1 MSKYYAYIRVSTDK
15 QTLENQKHK
24 ILEFAFNK
32 KIQIEDFIEVEVSSR
47 KNQKERLIED
57 LFLKLKENDTLVV
70 TELSRLGRNML
81 EILNLIE
88 KFNSKNIKLIFIN
101 QPELSTDNSALS
113 NLLIS
118 IYGYF
123 AQTEREI
130 ISERTKQ
137 GLAVARAKG
146 KVLGRQK
153 GQIVKSMYDEHKEK
167 IEELLSLNLKEDNDI
182 CKIKTKDNDNLIVSY
197 TPKRAKKDEYNR
209 TKGLKRLEKKVK
221 SGKLTKDQIN
231 SRGYNKYLHL
241 KNEISV
247 EIDYEKFYQD
257 SYWDGLK
264 GYITNTNLSNDAVIS
279 NYSNLWQ
286 IEKAFR
292 MSKSDLEIRPIYH
305 FTRRRIEAHISISF
319 VAYSI
324 YKELE
329 RLLYLYNAP
338 FSVKKAREIIHN
350 IYQIEVTLPDSGVKQ
365 KVLLQ
370 MDEEQQFLVNMIQN
384 EISKSFG

>member
-32 KIQIEDFIEVEVSSR
+32 KIQIEDFIEVEEVSS
-47 KNQKERLIED
+47 KKTQKERLIDD
-57 LFLKLKENDTLVV
+57 LFLKLEENDTLVI

-146 KVLGRQK
+146 KILGRQK

-167 IEELLSLNLKEDNDI
+167 IEELYKLGLSVQ
-182 CKIKTKDNDNLIVSY
+182 KI
-197 TPKRAKKDEYNR
+197 
-209 TKGLKRLEKKVK
+209 VK
-221 SGKLTKDQIN
+221 YIGIGTQPSLSSWIKNKL
-231 SRGYNKYLHL
+231 
-241 KNEISV
+241 
-247 EIDYEKFYQD
+247 
-257 SYWDGLK
+257 
-264 GYITNTNLSNDAVIS
+264 
-279 NYSNLWQ
+279 
-286 IEKAFR
+286 
-292 MSKSDLEIRPIYH
+292 
-305 FTRRRIEAHISISF
+305 
-319 VAYSI
+319 
-324 YKELE
+324 
-329 RLLYLYNAP
+329 
-338 FSVKKAREIIHN
+338 
-350 IYQIEVTLPDSGVKQ
+350 
-365 KVLLQ
+365 
-370 MDEEQQFLVNMIQN
+370 
-384 EISKSFG
+384 

>member
-32 KIQIEDFIEVEVSSR
+32 KIQIEDFIEVEVSS
-47 KNQKERLIED
+47 KKTQKERLIDD
-57 LFLKLKENDTLVV
+57 LFLKLEENDTLVI

-101 QPELSTDNSALS
+101 QPELSTNNSALS

-167 IEELLSLNLKEDNDI
+167 IEELYKLGLSVQKIVKYIGVGTQPSLRSWIISRLNIINKL
-182 CKIKTKDNDNLIVSY
+182 LI
-197 TPKRAKKDEYNR
+197 
-209 TKGLKRLEKKVK
+209 
-221 SGKLTKDQIN
+221 
-231 SRGYNKYLHL
+231 
-241 KNEISV
+241 
-247 EIDYEKFYQD
+247 
-257 SYWDGLK
+257 
-264 GYITNTNLSNDAVIS
+264 
-279 NYSNLWQ
+279 
-286 IEKAFR
+286 
-292 MSKSDLEIRPIYH
+292 
-305 FTRRRIEAHISISF
+305 
-319 VAYSI
+319 
-324 YKELE
+324 
-329 RLLYLYNAP
+329 
-338 FSVKKAREIIHN
+338 
-350 IYQIEVTLPDSGVKQ
+350 
-365 KVLLQ
+365 
-370 MDEEQQFLVNMIQN
+370 
-384 EISKSFG
+384 

>member
-32 KIQIEDFIEVEVSSR
+32 KIQIEDFIEVEVSS
-47 KNQKERLIED
+47 KKTQKERLIDD
-57 LFLKLKENDTLVV
+57 LFLKLEENDTLVV

-101 QPELSTDNSALS
+101 QPELSTNNSALS

-167 IEELLSLNLKEDNDI
+167 IEELYKLGLSVQKIVKYIGIGTQPSLRSWIISRLNIINKL
-182 CKIKTKDNDNLIVSY
+182 LI
-197 TPKRAKKDEYNR
+197 
-209 TKGLKRLEKKVK
+209 
-221 SGKLTKDQIN
+221 
-231 SRGYNKYLHL
+231 
-241 KNEISV
+241 
-247 EIDYEKFYQD
+247 
-257 SYWDGLK
+257 
-264 GYITNTNLSNDAVIS
+264 
-279 NYSNLWQ
+279 
-286 IEKAFR
+286 
-292 MSKSDLEIRPIYH
+292 
-305 FTRRRIEAHISISF
+305 
-319 VAYSI
+319 
-324 YKELE
+324 
-329 RLLYLYNAP
+329 
-338 FSVKKAREIIHN
+338 
-350 IYQIEVTLPDSGVKQ
+350 
-365 KVLLQ
+365 
-370 MDEEQQFLVNMIQN
+370 
-384 EISKSFG
+384 

>member
-32 KIQIEDFIEVEVSSR
+32 KIQIEDFIEVEVSS
-47 KNQKERLIED
+47 KKTQKERLIDD
-57 LFLKLKENDTLVV
+57 LFLKLEENDTLVI

-146 KVLGRQK
+146 KILGRQK

-167 IEELLSLNLKEDNDI
+167 IEELYKLGLSVQ
-182 CKIKTKDNDNLIVSY
+182 KIVKYIGIGTQPSLRSWI
-197 TPKRAKKDEYNR
+197 R
-209 TKGLKRLEKKVK
+209 GRLVK
-221 SGKLTKDQIN
+221 
-231 SRGYNKYLHL
+231 
-241 KNEISV
+241 
-247 EIDYEKFYQD
+247 
-257 SYWDGLK
+257 
-264 GYITNTNLSNDAVIS
+264 
-279 NYSNLWQ
+279 
-286 IEKAFR
+286 
-292 MSKSDLEIRPIYH
+292 
-305 FTRRRIEAHISISF
+305 
-319 VAYSI
+319 
-324 YKELE
+324 
-329 RLLYLYNAP
+329 
-338 FSVKKAREIIHN
+338 
-350 IYQIEVTLPDSGVKQ
+350 
-365 KVLLQ
+365 
-370 MDEEQQFLVNMIQN
+370 
-384 EISKSFG
+384 

>member
-32 KIQIEDFIEVEVSSR
+32 KIKIEDFIEVEVSSR

-153 GQIVKSMYDEHKEK
+153 GQIVKSMYDEYKEK
-167 IEELLSLNLKEDNDI
+167 IEELYKLGLSVQ
-182 CKIKTKDNDNLIVSY
+182 KI
-197 TPKRAKKDEYNR
+197 
-209 TKGLKRLEKKVK
+209 VK
-221 SGKLTKDQIN
+221 
-231 SRGYNKYLHL
+231 
-241 KNEISV
+241 
-247 EIDYEKFYQD
+247 
-257 SYWDGLK
+257 
-264 GYITNTNLSNDAVIS
+264 YIGVGTQPSLRSWI
-279 NYSNLWQ
+279 
-286 IEKAFR
+286 
-292 MSKSDLEIRPIYH
+292 M
-305 FTRRRIEAHISISF
+305 RRI
-319 VAYSI
+319 
-324 YKELE
+324 
-329 RLLYLYNAP
+329 NQ
-338 FSVKKAREIIHN
+338 N
-350 IYQIEVTLPDSGVKQ
+350 I
-365 KVLLQ
+365 
-370 MDEEQQFLVNMIQN
+370 
-384 EISKSFG
+384 

>member
-57 LFLKLKENDTLVV
+57 LFLKLKEHDTLVV

-167 IEELLSLNLKEDNDI
+167 IEELYKLGLSVQKIVKYIGVGTQPSLRSWIISRLNIINKL
-182 CKIKTKDNDNLIVSY
+182 LI
-197 TPKRAKKDEYNR
+197 
-209 TKGLKRLEKKVK
+209 
-221 SGKLTKDQIN
+221 
-231 SRGYNKYLHL
+231 
-241 KNEISV
+241 
-247 EIDYEKFYQD
+247 
-257 SYWDGLK
+257 
-264 GYITNTNLSNDAVIS
+264 
-279 NYSNLWQ
+279 
-286 IEKAFR
+286 
-292 MSKSDLEIRPIYH
+292 
-305 FTRRRIEAHISISF
+305 
-319 VAYSI
+319 
-324 YKELE
+324 
-329 RLLYLYNAP
+329 
-338 FSVKKAREIIHN
+338 
-350 IYQIEVTLPDSGVKQ
+350 
-365 KVLLQ
+365 
-370 MDEEQQFLVNMIQN
+370 
-384 EISKSFG
+384 

>member
-57 LFLKLKENDTLVV
+57 LFLKLKEHDTLVV

-146 KVLGRQK
+146 KILGRQR
-153 GQIVKSMYDEHKEK
+153 GQVVKSMYDEYKEK
-167 IEELLSLNLKEDNDI
+167 IEELYKLGLSVQ
-182 CKIKTKDNDNLIVSY
+182 KIVKYIGIGTQPSLRSWIRNRLI
-197 TPKRAKKDEYNR
+197 EN
-209 TKGLKRLEKKVK
+209 
-221 SGKLTKDQIN
+221 
-231 SRGYNKYLHL
+231 
-241 KNEISV
+241 
-247 EIDYEKFYQD
+247 
-257 SYWDGLK
+257 
-264 GYITNTNLSNDAVIS
+264 
-279 NYSNLWQ
+279 
-286 IEKAFR
+286 
-292 MSKSDLEIRPIYH
+292 
-305 FTRRRIEAHISISF
+305 
-319 VAYSI
+319 
-324 YKELE
+324 
-329 RLLYLYNAP
+329 
-338 FSVKKAREIIHN
+338 
-350 IYQIEVTLPDSGVKQ
+350 
-365 KVLLQ
+365 
-370 MDEEQQFLVNMIQN
+370 
-384 EISKSFG
+384 

>member
-32 KIQIEDFIEVEVSSR
+32 KIQIEDFIEVEVSSK
-47 KNQKERLIED
+47 KNQKERLIDD
-57 LFLKLKENDTLVV
+57 LFLKLEENDTLVV

-137 GLAVARAKG
+137 GLAVARSKG

-167 IEELLSLNLKEDNDI
+167 IEELYKLGLSVQKIVKYIGIGTQPSLRSWIKSRLNL
-182 CKIKTKDNDNLIVSY
+182 
-197 TPKRAKKDEYNR
+197 
-209 TKGLKRLEKKVK
+209 
-221 SGKLTKDQIN
+221 
-231 SRGYNKYLHL
+231 
-241 KNEISV
+241 
-247 EIDYEKFYQD
+247 
-257 SYWDGLK
+257 
-264 GYITNTNLSNDAVIS
+264 
-279 NYSNLWQ
+279 
-286 IEKAFR
+286 
-292 MSKSDLEIRPIYH
+292 
-305 FTRRRIEAHISISF
+305 
-319 VAYSI
+319 
-324 YKELE
+324 
-329 RLLYLYNAP
+329 
-338 FSVKKAREIIHN
+338 
-350 IYQIEVTLPDSGVKQ
+350 
-365 KVLLQ
+365 
-370 MDEEQQFLVNMIQN
+370 
-384 EISKSFG
+384 

>member
-32 KIQIEDFIEVEVSSR
+32 KIQIEDFIEVEVSS
-47 KNQKERLIED
+47 KKTQKERLIDD
-57 LFLKLKENDTLVV
+57 LFLKLEENDTLVI

-101 QPELSTDNSALS
+101 QPELSTNNSALS

-146 KVLGRQK
+146 KILGRQK

-167 IEELLSLNLKEDNDI
+167 IEELYKLGLSVQKIVKYIGIGTQPSLRSWIISRLNIINKL
-182 CKIKTKDNDNLIVSY
+182 LI
-197 TPKRAKKDEYNR
+197 
-209 TKGLKRLEKKVK
+209 
-221 SGKLTKDQIN
+221 
-231 SRGYNKYLHL
+231 
-241 KNEISV
+241 
-247 EIDYEKFYQD
+247 
-257 SYWDGLK
+257 
-264 GYITNTNLSNDAVIS
+264 
-279 NYSNLWQ
+279 
-286 IEKAFR
+286 
-292 MSKSDLEIRPIYH
+292 
-305 FTRRRIEAHISISF
+305 
-319 VAYSI
+319 
-324 YKELE
+324 
-329 RLLYLYNAP
+329 
-338 FSVKKAREIIHN
+338 
-350 IYQIEVTLPDSGVKQ
+350 
-365 KVLLQ
+365 
-370 MDEEQQFLVNMIQN
+370 
-384 EISKSFG
+384 